1 MATDFRIQGSGP
13 RAGFNEII
21 VPAVQP
27 GSSIMPGKINPVIP
41 ELINQIAYQ
50 VIGNDVTV
58 TMAVEGGE
66 LDLNVWEPVLLKVL
80 FESCSLL
87 SKGIPLFI
95 DKCLKDIAINEKVS
109 ARYAEESTA
118 LATIISTL
126 FGYQVGSRIAKA
138 AFQQQTSVKQVV
150 LAENLLTPEQAD
162 YLLDPMNMT
171 DPQKS
176 TAVIKRYQKE
186 MNIL

>member
-1 MATDFRIQGSGP
+1 D
-13 RAGFNEII
+13 
-21 VPAVQP
+21 
-27 GSSIMPGKINPVIP
+27 
-41 ELINQIAYQ
+41 QIAQ
-50 VIGNDVTV
+50 SGLSSLSVIYYS
-58 TMAVEGGE
+58 AQ
-66 LDLNVWEPVLLKVL
+66 L
-80 FESCSLL
+80 F
-87 SKGIPLFI
+87 
-95 DKCLKDIAINEKVS
+95 
-109 ARYAEESTA
+109 
-118 LATIISTL
+118 
-126 FGYQVGSRIAKA
+126 RIAKA

>member
-1 MATDFRIQGSGP
+1 
-13 RAGFNEII
+13 
-21 VPAVQP
+21 
-27 GSSIMPGKINPVIP
+27 MP
-41 ELINQIAYQ
+41 
-50 VIGNDVTV
+50 
-58 TMAVEGGE
+58 EGYC
-66 LDLNVWEPVLLKVL
+66 DQR
-80 FESCSLL
+80 
-87 SKGIPLFI
+87 
-95 DKCLKDIAINEKVS
+95 KVS